1 MIELKIKLMVDLNNS
16 ERKKMINSKIIKL
29 FLFLICLVLA
39 LLVIGC
45 SANLVDQEYIDFSAR
60 ASEDY
65 LIAINNRDFDSFS
78 QNLNKDMKEALP
90 EEEFLSF
97 ADQIESIIG
106 TYEPGSK
113 KLDQTKKDSGYIVIV
128 YNARFTGEPEDVVV
142 TISLQKTNNKIEIA
156 GFWFN
161 SPKLRGE

>member
-1 MIELKIKLMVDLNNS
+1 
-16 ERKKMINSKIIKL
+16 MINSRTIRS
-29 FLFLICLVLA
+29 FLLLICLVLI
-39 LLVIGC
+39 LPVIGC
-45 SANLVDQEYIDFSAR
+45 SADQEYIDFSAR
-60 ASEDY
+60 ASENY

-78 QNLNKDMKEALP
+78 QDLNKDMKEALP

-97 ADQIESIIG
+97 ADQVEGIIG

-128 YNARFTGEPEDVVV
+128 YNAKYTGEPEDVVV
-142 TISLQKTNNKIEIA
+142 TISLQKTGDKIEIA
-156 GFWFN
+156 GSWFN